1 MFDGF
6 YFFEWILMGLGV
18 ILFIAL
24 VIGFFYQLT
33 HKRSIAGLLAF
44 FVLDVLMIGYPS
56 VKSFQINNGVISVE
70 KQTDA
75 VLSNPSDTKARQDL
89 QQQVEK
95 LQNRQFSDPAT
106 LASIS
111 KAEYALGNDQAA
123 KETLSK
129 ALQKNPELPAARDLQ
144 TKMDSVTQLTPLA
157 AKVESNPADEQAKAQ
172 LSQVLNTVAQQR
184 VANPSALLTIA
195 RAQAAL
201 GDHANAEKTTAI
213 VQKINPKLAK
223 IAPH

>member
-33 HKRSIAGLLAF
+33 HKRSIVGLLAF

-56 VKSFQINNGVISVE
+56 VQSFQINKGVISVE

-95 LQNRQFSDPAT
+95 LQTRQFSNPAT

-144 TKMDSVTQLTPLA
+144 TKMDRVTQLTPLA
-157 AKVESNPADEQAKAQ
+157 AKVESNP
-172 LSQVLNTVAQQR
+172 R
-184 VANPSALLTIA
+184 
-195 RAQAAL
+195 
-201 GDHANAEKTTAI
+201 
-213 VQKINPKLAK
+213 
-223 IAPH
+223 

>member
-6 YFFEWILMGLGV
+6 YLFEWILMCLGV

-33 HKRSIAGLLAF
+33 HKRSIVGLLAF

-56 VKSFQINNGVISVE
+56 VQSFQINNGVISVE

-75 VLSNPSDTKARQDL
+75 VLSNPLNTKARQEL

-106 LASIS
+106 LASLS
-111 KAEYALGNDQAA
+111 KAEYVLGNDQAA

-129 ALQKNPELPAARDLQ
+129 ALQKNSELPAAKDLQ
-144 TKMDSVTQLTPLA
+144 AKMDSVAQLAPLT

-172 LSQVLNTVAQQR
+172 LNQALNTVAQQR
-184 VANPSALLTIA
+184 VANPSALLTVA

-201 GDHANAEKTTAI
+201 GDRANAEKTTAI
-213 VQKINPKLAK
+213 VQKINPKLAMT
-223 IAPH
+223 APH